1 MRYNL
6 PLSTYYILES
16 ITVPKVNRLKTLIR
30 EKQAEYK
37 KRTGKNLQQHV
48 IAVEMGIDPAT
59 LSEYM
64 NDKIGSVNWDLWQ
77 RIVNYFGIPGYE
89 IFNVMPDDEV

>member
-1 MRYNL
+1 L
-6 PLSTYYILES
+6 CHGEDFAGKKGCK
-16 ITVPKVNRLKTLIR
+16 VPKTNRLKTLIR

-37 KRTGKNLQQHV
+37 KQHGKHLPQHI
-48 IAVEMGIDPAT
+48 IAAELGVDPAT

-64 NDKIGSVNWDLWQ
+64 NNKIASVNWDIWQ
-77 RIVNYFGIPGYE
+77 RIANYFGIPGYE